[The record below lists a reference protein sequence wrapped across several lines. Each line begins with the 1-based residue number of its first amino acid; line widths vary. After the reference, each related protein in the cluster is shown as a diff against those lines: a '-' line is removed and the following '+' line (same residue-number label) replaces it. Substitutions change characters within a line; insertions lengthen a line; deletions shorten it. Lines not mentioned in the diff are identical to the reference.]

1 MVKQATTLYLIL
13 LLAIVSFLGD
23 ATSLKAQERGGLYTY
38 TYTVKENGWIDITT
52 KFQSNT
58 SGTSWVL
65 VPKFREYN
73 LTVLSGEILN
83 ISIDNNT
90 KYYFYSNFSF
100 SYLPNTTL
108 EMSWSY
114 RFGALIV
121 EPNGAF
127 FSTQIGFCPEDDAE
141 VIIKLPSQFV
151 PSGVEPKG
159 YKIEEE
165 GEYSIIRYE
174 LDGVLNNT
182 LRVLISFKVEDGQP
196 FLEKHEGKLVL
207 KYPSRYEDLA
217 ENITTLYRKILPEV
231 MKYTAMKEELPIRV
245 KLFVPGSMEEIT
257 TLGYTGPRY
266 TSDIITQGEINLN
279 LMLVRMPQYELPNT
293 FIHELLHQY
302 MQAAGL
308 SVDLRWVHEGLAQY
322 LSAIIVEEA
331 LGLKVPRDRTRDRE
345 VIAYTN
351 GNFSFLVKWKGGGLP
366 GDPGLYYAAS
376 EILMKKFAEEYGGS
390 NVYAKFFSIVRGKR
404 IKIGEL
410 SELVRY
416 LSEAAGKDVSEFFKS
431 YGINVEEYDT
441 RALTLVEAAERY
453 ANTTLW
459 FNPLSKEAL
468 RVLEGDKS
476 REGALKAISLIILG
490 LLLEALTISLAISF
504 LYYTLSRKKI
514 TEGNGEATSSEHPL

>member
-1 MVKQATTLYLIL
+1 MVKQTTALCLIL
-13 LLAIVSFLGD
+13 LLVVVSLLGD
-23 ATSLKAQERGGLYTY
+23 VTPLKAQKQGGLYTY
-38 TYTVKENGWIDITT
+38 TYTVRENGWIDIKT
-52 KFQSNT
+52 KFQSNV
-58 SGTSWVL
+58 SGASWIL

-73 LTVLSGEILN
+73 LTVLSGKILN
-83 ISIDNNT
+83 ISVDNNT
-90 KYYFYSNFSF
+90 KYYFYSNLSF
-100 SYLPNTTL
+100 SYMPNTTV

-141 VIIKLPSQFV
+141 VIVKLPSQFV
-151 PSGVEPKG
+151 PSGIEPKG
-159 YKIEEE
+159 YEIEERR
-165 GEYSIIRYE
+165 EYNLIRYE
-174 LDGVLNNT
+174 LDGALNNT
-182 LRVLISFKVEDGQP
+182 LRVLISFKVEGGQH

-217 ENITTLYRKILPEV
+217 ENITKFYRKILPEV
-231 MKYTAMKEELPIRV
+231 MKYTAMREELPIRV

-279 LMLVRMPQYELPNT
+279 LMLVRMPRYELPNT
-293 FIHELLHQY
+293 FVHELLHQY

-331 LGLKVPRDRTRDRE
+331 LGLKVPMDLTRDRE

-376 EILMKKFAEEYGGS
+376 EILMKKLAEEYGGP

-404 IKIGEL
+404 IKISEL

-441 RALTLVEAAERY
+441 RVLTLIETAERY

-459 FNPLSKEAL
+459 FNPLSKKAL
-468 RVLEGDKS
+468 KILKEEKNRD
-476 REGALKAISLIILG
+476 GALKAISLTVLG

-504 LYYTLSRKKI
+504 LYYALLRKKRA
-514 TEGNGEATSSEHPL
+514 ENGREAVSSEYPF